1 MNKFKWTLGVR
12 QGVAV
17 NCVGRSGGL
26 ARWWRDVV
34 DVTVRPWS
42 QYFIDA
48 EVKFE
53 GKSFRFTG
61 IYGEPWTY
69 LRKKTWDALAYL
81 RRQNNLPWLCAGN
94 FNVALTQVE
103 QLGGSPRNLKQMEDF
118 KDCLDM
124 CALADMG
131 FSGYPFTWDNNKED
145 GENVQVRLDRA
156 TCNNS
161 FMAMFP
167 NNMVENII
175 IEESDRMAILIL
187 QWRQL

>member
-1 MNKFKWTLGVR
+1 MEKIKWSLGFKC
-12 QGVAV
+12 GVAV
-17 NCVGRSGGL
+17 DSEGLIGGL
-26 ARWWRDVV
+26 ALWWRDYV

-94 FNVALTQVE
+94 FNVALTQAE

-118 KDCLDM
+118 KDLSGHVRTSGH
-124 CALADMG
+124 G
-131 FSGYPFTWDNNKED
+131 FLGVPFYV
-145 GENVQVRLDRA
+145 G
-156 TCNNS
+156 
-161 FMAMFP
+161 
-167 NNMVENII
+167 
-175 IEESDRMAILIL
+175 
-187 QWRQL
+187 